1 LQLLE
6 RRKEVNLLTSEQKLA
21 AKAEQNG
28 RQNSK
33 EVAMLG
39 SRPGE
44 RRGGRKKGTPN
55 KKTAYVRAVTA
66 AHSANPNVTPLEV
79 MLAVMRDSY
88 VALDMRVKLALRL
101 LPRLHRKLGA
111 GESACVASGPN
122 LGPKRRHDP
131 SPAAEHFDEA
141 SVENRG
147 IDGREIKYNGAASIT
162 KHSLELP
169 TNASIDTRTGVV
181 EGGNGTGL
189 MPLSFLLGVLHN
201 AEAPAAMKIKVASAT
216 LPYTQPRQ
224 SKRPATPTVVA
235 DRHGFAVDP
244 VIARKL
250 RNAVARLDVL
260 KRRRKPTVKERAAAR
275 RLGEKIRALVAIL
288 PCPSV
293 EEYTTKDATRD
304 KERMLYLWRKRRSRA
319 KLTAKEDADL
329 AHVNARYWA
338 YQAGPES
345 RARERLR
352 FLSEKAR
359 AHRLA
364 CGPALGPWEAGEL
377 SVLATVYRPR
387 KYKLSK
393 ADEAL
398 LEEDSIF
405 SYCEYDVDGFAPR
418 YHWSNLP
425 AAEATSEWTSETA
438 AKEADD
444 LASKLEDEDR
454 FEEDLT

>member
-1 LQLLE
+1 M
-6 RRKEVNLLTSEQKLA
+6 R
-21 AKAEQNG
+21 
-28 RQNSK
+28 
-33 EVAMLG
+33 G

-131 SPAAEHFDEA
+131 SPAAEHIDEA

-147 IDGREIKYNGAASIT
+147 IDGREIKYNGAASST

-189 MPLSFLLGVLHN
+189 MPLSFLLEVLHN

-244 VIARKL
+244 VVARKL
-250 RNAVARLDVL
+250 RNAIARLDVL

-293 EEYTTKDATRD
+293 EEYTARDATRD

-329 AHVNARYWA
+329 AHINARYWA
-338 YQAGPES
+338 YQAGPEK

-352 FLSEKAR
+352 LLSEKAR

-364 CGPALGPWEAGEL
+364 RGPALGPWETGEL

-405 SYCEYDVDGFAPR
+405 SYCEYDDDAFAPR

-425 AAEATSEWTSETA
+425 AAEATPEWTSETA
-438 AKEADD
+438 AKEPND

>member
-1 LQLLE
+1 
-6 RRKEVNLLTSEQKLA
+6 
-21 AKAEQNG
+21 
-28 RQNSK
+28 
-33 EVAMLG
+33 
-39 SRPGE
+39 
-44 RRGGRKKGTPN
+44 
-55 KKTAYVRAVTA
+55 
-66 AHSANPNVTPLEV
+66 
-79 MLAVMRDSY
+79 
-88 VALDMRVKLALRL
+88 
-101 LPRLHRKLGA
+101 
-111 GESACVASGPN
+111 
-122 LGPKRRHDP
+122 
-131 SPAAEHFDEA
+131 
-141 SVENRG
+141 
-147 IDGREIKYNGAASIT
+147 
-162 KHSLELP
+162 
-169 TNASIDTRTGVV
+169 
-181 EGGNGTGL
+181 
-189 MPLSFLLGVLHN
+189 
-201 AEAPAAMKIKVASAT
+201 
-216 LPYTQPRQ
+216 
-224 SKRPATPTVVA
+224 
-235 DRHGFAVDP
+235 
-244 VIARKL
+244 
-250 RNAVARLDVL
+250 
-260 KRRRKPTVKERAAAR
+260 VKERAAAR